1 MTAFSS
7 ARFLVIFAVIVSG
20 AANVSAAQSSAATP
34 LLSLDDVVKES
45 KSGIPDDIIITK
57 IKKNNRPFNLSTD
70 EIQELS
76 KSGISDTI
84 IKYLLDPSQPYSSL
98 PPAPAPPTPSGNQPS
113 KPPEVRTKS
122 YPADARASRVPADP
136 GLYHFAGDAP
146 EKTEL
151 RLLLGENEGGLTKVI
166 TKKGRAIGYLVG
178 SMANMKTSEATPVFY
193 LRLPEGKPIEE
204 VVLLAL
210 TQTKERREIVIGP
223 SLDKQQ
229 LKAESMRPFDSLEV
243 GPRLF
248 KVTPS
253 QNLTKGEYLFLLLG
267 SAEPPKGTY
276 GKVYDFS
283 IQAPH
288 K

>member
-1 MTAFSS
+1 MTGSS
-7 ARFLVIFAVIVSG
+7 SVRLLLIFAVIVSG
-20 AANVSAAQSSAATP
+20 AANVCAAQSSPAAP
-34 LLSLDDVVKES
+34 FLSLDDVVKES
-45 KSGIPDDIIITK
+45 KSGIPDDILITK
-57 IKKNNRPFNLSTD
+57 IRKNNRPFNLSSD

-76 KSGISDTI
+76 KSGISETI
-84 IKYLLDPSQPYSSL
+84 IKYLLDPSQPYS
-98 PPAPAPPTPSGNQPS
+98 PPPPPAPPTPAANQPS
-113 KPPEVRTKS
+113 KPPEVRPRS

-136 GLYHFAGDAP
+136 GLYHFVDDMPVKA
-146 EKTEL
+146 EI

-166 TKKGRAIGYLVG
+166 TKKGKAIGYLVG
-178 SMANMKTSEATPVFY
+178 PTANMKASEATPVFY

-204 VVLLAL
+204 VVLVAL

-253 QNLTKGEYLFLLLG
+253 RSLTKGEYLFLLLG